1 MNLYFRFLIVLIAS
15 LFRRPLQT
23 LDESVLDF
31 RVWPT
36 DLDVNFHMNNGRYLT
51 IMDLGRVDLILRT
64 GLGRMALKRKWF
76 PLVGSATIRFRRS
89 LDPLQRFRLR
99 SRILCWDD
107 KWFFIEQRFERRGE
121 PIADGTVK
129 GLLRGRDGNI
139 PTAEVLRSLNLNLSS
154 PEMPE
159 HIRLWQQS
167 EAASAG
173 GPSQF

>member
-1 MNLYFRFLIVLIAS
+1 MNLYVRFLIVLVTAF
-15 LFRRPLQT
+15 FRRALNP

-64 GLGRMALKRKWF
+64 GLGRMALKRKWS

-89 LDPLQRFRLR
+89 LDPFQRYRLK

-107 KWFFIEQRFERRGE
+107 KWFFIEQRFARQDEEVAVGL
-121 PIADGTVK
+121 VK
-129 GLLRGRDGNI
+129 GLLRGRTGNI
-139 PTAEVLRSLNLNLSS
+139 PTAEVLEALNLRIAS
-154 PEMPE
+154 PEMPSS
-159 HIRLWQQS
+159 IRLWQES
-167 EAASAG
+167 EKSV
-173 GPSQF
+173 